1 MKNLTGRVVKKFKR
15 HSAVRVSLSKQNK
28 ELRKYHDLHKGK
40 DCIILGAGPSLNEI
54 PHEFLEN
61 ILVIGTNLSFKYHK
75 PDYWV
80 VIDAQ
85 YSWLEEGRKICH
97 ENNIP
102 AFINWQWAPNPPTI
116 EYENEI
122 ILHPYRISTDQSPN
136 NKQLID
142 NLTKT
147 FNNPVHIEKKGITS
161 VNSVVPEG
169 AIPLALYMGFERIFL
184 SGVDFYTPK
193 TGTFHFIEDSDEEK
207 KKIEKLTKNLQ
218 KIDNSKK
225 DLFDFKRWPIELIS
239 ETVNKHR
246 VFNLSEK
253 STVKSIP
260 KVKYTEIIIK

>member
-1 MKNLTGRVVKKFKR
+1 MKNLTGRIVKKFKR

-136 NKQLID
+136 NKQ
-142 NLTKT
+142 
-147 FNNPVHIEKKGITS
+147 
-161 VNSVVPEG
+161 
-169 AIPLALYMGFERIFL
+169 
-184 SGVDFYTPK
+184 
-193 TGTFHFIEDSDEEK
+193 
-207 KKIEKLTKNLQ
+207 
-218 KIDNSKK
+218 
-225 DLFDFKRWPIELIS
+225 
-239 ETVNKHR
+239 
-246 VFNLSEK
+246 
-253 STVKSIP
+253 
-260 KVKYTEIIIK
+260 